1 MGEDGEWWHC
11 ASADNASDVN
21 SRLDTRVCDLGLDS
35 QWQRGPAY
43 LYQDRALWPI
53 ERKFAD
59 QKAKVEVP
67 KEEVLKKY
75 RHLDGAKLYASELV
89 LRTQRDHS
97 NFTEDQQEKYEL
109 YKTAFQERKRSMTGP
124 GSLDNGVLDHFQH
137 GYITND
143 WDKLLRKTGILMRWR
158 LKVMKA
164 SPLAG
169 AEQSAA
175 AVFWFRTAMPATWEA
190 GKKGKLKHLTPVQH
204 DEYEDLLVVRGRA
217 LEGMKAMYG
226 VDYLPI
232 LMANTRDC
240 SAGDAVGT

>member
-1 MGEDGEWWHC
+1 M
-11 ASADNASDVN
+11 
-21 SRLDTRVCDLGLDS
+21 
-35 QWQRGPAY
+35 
-43 LYQDRALWPI
+43 
-53 ERKFAD
+53 
-59 QKAKVEVP
+59 EVP

-75 RHLDGAKLYASELV
+75 QHLDGAKLYASELV

-169 AEQSAA
+169 AERSAA
-175 AVFWFRTAMPATWEA
+175 AYSGSGQQCR
-190 GKKGKLKHLTPVQH
+190 QC
-204 DEYEDLLVVRGRA
+204 GR
-217 LEGMKAMYG
+217 LERKA
-226 VDYLPI
+226 
-232 LMANTRDC
+232 N
-240 SAGDAVGT
+240 